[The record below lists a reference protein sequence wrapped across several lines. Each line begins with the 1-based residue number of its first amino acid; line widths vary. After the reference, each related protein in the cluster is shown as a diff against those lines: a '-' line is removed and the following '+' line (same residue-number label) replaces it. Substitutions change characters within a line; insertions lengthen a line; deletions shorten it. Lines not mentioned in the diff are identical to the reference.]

1 MKQCAT
7 MPRPLLDIRDLTFTA
22 GEETTLK
29 RLRLAIQAQ
38 KIHALLGA
46 NGPRHSAPACFL
58 FVRMALVLPASCIEG
73 LLPIEWVRNG

>member
-1 MKQCAT
+1 

-46 NGPRHSAPACFL
+46 NGPRNSALAYFF
-58 FVRMALVLPASCIEG
+58 FVRTALVLLASCID
-73 LLPIEWVRNG
+73 IS